1 MVSAEPEDSMGRE
14 SVKALGVR
22 GWGFN
27 SLGLRNNA
35 QAHARK
41 LSCLHKYRI
50 YIQTQ
55 QPFQESGI
63 EMQHLPRTIEITR
76 VWP

>member
-27 SLGLRNNA
+27 TLGLRNNA
-35 QAHARK
+35 RAHARK

-55 QPFQESGI
+55 SAIPGKWYRNATSA
-63 EMQHLPRTIEITR
+63 
-76 VWP
+76 